1 MPRDVFEKHPLGF
14 DLSDDAGN
22 IWPEVARIVDAFAL
36 SRLGKRLAWVS
47 GEDGINDS
55 APWPAV
61 EGLDVIP
68 DWRGMQVSGA
78 LSCDKAVSGVFFPL
92 NIAGGGK
99 ARLGKSK
106 THVKSAA
113 ACTEGEAVSGR

>member
-1 MPRDVFEKHPLGF
+1 MPRDVFEKHPLGVN
-14 DLSDDAGN
+14 LSDDAGN
-22 IWPEVARIVDAFAL
+22 VWPEVARIVDAFAL

-47 GEDGINDS
+47 GKDGIDNA
-55 APWPAV
+55 APWSAV

-68 DWRGMQVSGA
+68 DRGGMQVSGA
-78 LSCDKAVSGVFFPL
+78 LSCNKAVSGVFFPFD
-92 NIAGGGK
+92 IAGGGK
-99 ARLGKSK
+99 ASLGKSK

>member
-1 MPRDVFEKHPLGF
+1 MTRDVFEEHPF
-14 DLSDDAGN
+14 WFNLSDDAGN
-22 IWPEVARIVDAFAL
+22 VWPEVARIVCAFAL
-36 SRLGKRLAWVS
+36 PRLGKRLAWVS
-47 GEDGINDS
+47 GKDGINNT
-55 APWPAV
+55 APWSAIK
-61 EGLDVIP
+61 GLDVIP
-68 DWRGMQVSGA
+68 DRGRMQVSGA

-113 ACTEGEAVSGR
+113 ACTEGDAVLGR